1 MKDKVTKKRK
11 KRVNP
16 FLKIGIFAACI
27 VCILLFLG
35 SPLFKVEEFAVE
47 GNRYYLKDEILTM
60 GNCKTGGNIFWGT
73 DCADIEERLKKDAY
87 MEDVDVK
94 RVLPHTIAI
103 TLTER
108 KQIAAIV
115 YGEKYVVIDAGGTVL
130 RKTEVDPR
138 VTILSGI
145 TISKLEVGTTIE
157 VEEKVR
163 FRQILELIKAS
174 EKNNMYFK
182 KIAVSKTSIQPYILD
197 NLLCEGTPEDI
208 TDAVAEGRLQVV
220 TEELFEKNIERGVI
234 KLSED
239 SDISF
244 SPKID

>member
-1 MKDKVTKKRK
+1 MKDKDTRKRR
-11 KRVNP
+11 KRMNP
-16 FLKIGIFAACI
+16 FLKIGIFMACI
-27 VCILLFLG
+27 VCVLMFLG
-35 SPLFKVEEFAVE
+35 SPLFKVEEFTVE
-47 GNRYYLKDEILTM
+47 GNQYYLKDEILTM

-73 DCADIEERLKKDAY
+73 DCADIKERLKKDAY
-87 MEDVDVK
+87 MENVDVK

-115 YGEKYVVIDAGGTVL
+115 YGEKYVVIDAAGIVL
-130 RKTEVDPR
+130 RKTELAPK

-145 TISKLEVGTTIE
+145 TISKLEVGTVIE

-163 FRQILELIKAS
+163 FRQILELLSIS
-174 EKNNMYFK
+174 EKNSMYFK

-197 NLLCEGTPEDI
+197 NLICEGTPEDI
-208 TDAVAEGRLQVV
+208 TDAVKEGRLQIV
-220 TEELFEKNIERGVI
+220 TEELFAKDIEHGVI

-239 SDISF
+239 KDISF